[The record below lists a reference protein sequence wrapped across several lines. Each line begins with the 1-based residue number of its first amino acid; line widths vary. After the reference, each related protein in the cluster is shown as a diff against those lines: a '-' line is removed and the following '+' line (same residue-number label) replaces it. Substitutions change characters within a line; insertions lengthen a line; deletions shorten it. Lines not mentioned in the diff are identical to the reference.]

1 MGKSHKRAKSS
12 LLLITRIEIIIDNT
26 NVCFRPP
33 KKPVLLAFKGFVG

>member
-12 LLLITRIEIIIDNT
+12 LLITRIEIIIDNT